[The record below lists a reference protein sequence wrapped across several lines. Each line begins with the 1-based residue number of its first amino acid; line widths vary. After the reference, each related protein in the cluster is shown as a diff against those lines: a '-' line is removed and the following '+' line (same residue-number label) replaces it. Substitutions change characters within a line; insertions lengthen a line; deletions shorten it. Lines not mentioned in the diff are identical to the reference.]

1 MILHA
6 IDTVLVSD
14 LNEAHLLPVDV
25 SIEHL
30 LPQKWQEKAWPISN
44 NENAAAIRASL
55 IHTIGNLTLVK
66 KKLNSS
72 LSRGH
77 QSEKIFCTIATSIS
91 TGRSSK
97 SRHGMRKAAGNGQR
111 NCSNMQFRSGHV
123 DYLQAGAEL
132 PKLLVVGR
140 STITVHRVTHVARV

>member
-14 LNEAHLLPVDV
+14 LNEGHSLPVDV

-44 NENAAAIRASL
+44 NENAGAIRASL

-66 KKLNSS
+66 QKLNLI
-72 LSRGH
+72 LSRRPWTAKRLYILEH
-77 QSEKIFCTIATSIS
+77 SSFNLNRPFLKIETWDEESIS
-91 TGRSSK
+91 KRTEELFK
-97 SRHGMRKAAGNGQR
+97 YAVQIWSR
-111 NCSNMQFRSGHV
+111 
-123 DYLQAGAEL
+123 
-132 PKLLVVGR
+132 
-140 STITVHRVTHVARV
+140 

>member
-14 LNEAHLLPVDV
+14 LNETHLLPEDV

-44 NENAAAIRASL
+44 NENAGAIRASL

-66 KKLNSS
+66 QKLNLS

-77 QSEKIFCTIATSIS
+77 QSEKRFGSGL
-91 TGRSSK
+91 TGVICCR
-97 SRHGMRKAAGNGQR
+97 G
-111 NCSNMQFRSGHV
+111 
-123 DYLQAGAEL
+123 
-132 PKLLVVGR
+132 
-140 STITVHRVTHVARV
+140 